1 MSNQL
6 LTEVTANNRLRWGR
20 MGKLPFS
27 RVHAY
32 RLIEAGILSS
42 VLLKLPGSK
51 KSIRLVD
58 LDSLDRYLEKLAAEE
73 KEAVK

>member
-58 LDSLDRYLEKLAAEE
+58 LDSLDRYLEKLVIEQ
-73 KEAVK
+73 KEAK